1 VLVARAEIA
10 RQSQSIVCSDVD
22 RRSSDL
28 TGHASTALYSVVLNA
43 EQMPSQNEPGIRA
56 SVRHR
61 NQELVYKRESIDL
74 GAVTIARVC
83 EGCELVRLEHR
94 QSSGG
99 AYQRDQRHALT
110 SPRCAKAKD
119 TERMV
124 AVQNPMLPACCL
136 VLTVSERQSARQL
149 RARVNRNVRSR
160 QVLNQRWMKIV
171 RERCWVHATSRKG
184 LIRVDR

>member
-1 VLVARAEIA
+1 MLVASAEIA
-10 RQSQSIVCSDVD
+10 RQSPSIVYSDAD
-22 RRSSDL
+22 RRSSGL
-28 TGHASTALYSVVLNA
+28 TEHASTALHSVVLNT
-43 EQMPSQNEPGIRA
+43 ERITSQDELGIRA

-99 AYQRDQRHALT
+99 AYQKDQRDDLT
-110 SPRCAKAKD
+110 SPRCKKAKG
-119 TERMV
+119 TEKMV
-124 AVQNPMLPACCL
+124 AVQNLMRPACCL

-149 RARVNRNVRSR
+149 SV
-160 QVLNQRWMKIV
+160 
-171 RERCWVHATSRKG
+171 
-184 LIRVDR
+184 RVDRNRAIATGLESEMDEDSARKMLGACHESKGPN

>member
-1 VLVARAEIA
+1 MLVARAEIA

-61 NQELVYKRESIDL
+61 NQELVYKMESIDL

-99 AYQRDQRHALT
+99 WLVGWLVGIHFTSVDGDQVHHLASRRAYT
-110 SPRCAKAKD
+110 TC
-119 TERMV
+119 
-124 AVQNPMLPACCL
+124 
-136 VLTVSERQSARQL
+136 
-149 RARVNRNVRSR
+149 
-160 QVLNQRWMKIV
+160 
-171 RERCWVHATSRKG
+171 
-184 LIRVDR
+184 

>member
-1 VLVARAEIA
+1 MLVASAEIA
-10 RQSQSIVCSDVD
+10 RQSPSIVCSDAD
-22 RRSSDL
+22 RRSSGL

-110 SPRCAKAKD
+110 SPRCAKAED
-119 TERMV
+119 ADRMV
-124 AVQNPMLPACCL
+124 AVQNLMRPACCL
-136 VLTVSERQSARQL
+136 VLTVSERQPARQL
-149 RARVNRNVRSR
+149 RVS
-160 QVLNQRWMKIV
+160 
-171 RERCWVHATSRKG
+171 
-184 LIRVDR
+184 VDRNRAIATGLESEMEEDSARKMLGACHESKGPN

>member
-1 VLVARAEIA
+1 VPVASAEIA

-22 RRSSDL
+22 RRSSGL

-43 EQMPSQNEPGIRA
+43 ERITSQDELEIGV
-56 SVRHR
+56 SVLQR

-99 AYQRDQRHALT
+99 AYHRD
-110 SPRCAKAKD
+110 
-119 TERMV
+119 
-124 AVQNPMLPACCL
+124 
-136 VLTVSERQSARQL
+136 
-149 RARVNRNVRSR
+149 
-160 QVLNQRWMKIV
+160 
-171 RERCWVHATSRKG
+171 
-184 LIRVDR
+184 

>member
-1 VLVARAEIA
+1 MLVARAEIA

-22 RRSSDL
+22 SRSSGL

-99 AYQRDQRHALT
+99 WLVGWLVFILRLLMGIKST
-110 SPRCAKAKD
+110 ISPPEGHIRRAKLWNYSAD
-119 TERMV
+119 T
-124 AVQNPMLPACCL
+124 LP
-136 VLTVSERQSARQL
+136 
-149 RARVNRNVRSR
+149 
-160 QVLNQRWMKIV
+160 
-171 RERCWVHATSRKG
+171 
-184 LIRVDR
+184 

>member
-22 RRSSDL
+22 RRSSGL

-43 EQMPSQNEPGIRA
+43 EQMPSQNEPGIGA

-119 TERMV
+119 TDRMV
-124 AVQNPMLPACCL
+124 AVQNLMRPACCL

-149 RARVNRNVRSR
+149 RVSVNRNRA
-160 QVLNQRWMKIV
+160 I
-171 RERCWVHATSRKG
+171 ATGLESEMDEDSARKMLG
-184 LIRVDR
+184 ACHESKGPN